1 MNGTETRSKLRRRI
15 ARLRSALQPL
25 ADVPLER
32 DSDPTCPDDRI
43 SGPDFAITPAH
54 VRAAR
59 SALDRL

>member
-15 ARLRSALQPL
+15 ERLSHALAPL

-32 DSDPTCPDDRI
+32 DEDPACPDDRI
-43 SGPDFAITPAH
+43 AGPDLAITPAH

-59 SALDRL
+59 SALGRP